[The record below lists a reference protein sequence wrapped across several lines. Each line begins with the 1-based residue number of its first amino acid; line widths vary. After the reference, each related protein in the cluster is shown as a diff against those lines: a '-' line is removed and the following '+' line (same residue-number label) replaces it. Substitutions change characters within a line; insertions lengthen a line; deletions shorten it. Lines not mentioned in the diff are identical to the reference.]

1 MARRKLSSEINVV
14 PYIDVMLVLLV
25 IFMITAPLMTQGI
38 EVDLPQTEAQTIS
51 TDDEP
56 TIVSVDDRGQYFL
69 NRGERP
75 DEPMDLTLLA
85 EQVNILVEANP
96 DQLILLEGDGAAQY
110 AAVAQAMS
118 TLQGIG
124 VKKLGFIT
132 KPTESVR
139 TGR

>member
-38 EVDLPQTEAQTIS
+38 EVDLPQTEAQSIS

-56 TIVSVDDRGQYFL
+56 TIVSVDDRGQYF

-75 DEPMDLTLLA
+75 TEPLDLGALA
-85 EQVNILVEANP
+85 EQVRILVEADP
-96 DQLILLEGDGAAQY
+96 EQLILLEGDAAAQY
-110 AAVAQAMS
+110 ASVAQAMS

-124 VKKLGFIT
+124 VKKIGFIT
-132 KPTESVR
+132 KPTEAVR
-139 TGR
+139 TGG

>member
-25 IFMITAPLMTQGI
+25 IFMITAPLMTQGV
-38 EVDLPQTEAQTIS
+38 EVDLPQTEAQSIS

-56 TIVSVDDRGQYFL
+56 TIVSVDDQGRFFL

-75 DEPMDLTLLA
+75 DEPMDMDTLA
-85 EQVNILVEANP
+85 EQVGILVEANP
-96 DQLILLEGDGAAQY
+96 EQLILLEGDGAAQY

-118 TLQGIG
+118 TMQSIG

-132 KPTESVR
+132 KPTEDVR

>member
-38 EVDLPQTEAQTIS
+38 EVDLPQTEAQSIS

-56 TIVSVDDRGQYFL
+56 TIVSVDDRGQFFL

-75 DEPMDLTLLA
+75 TEPLDLGALA
-85 EQVNILVEANP
+85 EQVRILVEADP
-96 DQLILLEGDGAAQY
+96 EQLILLEGDAAAQY
-110 AAVAQAMS
+110 ASVAQAMS

-124 VKKLGFIT
+124 VKKIGFIT
-132 KPTESVR
+132 KPTEAVR
-139 TGR
+139 TGG